1 MVRKKSNNQT
11 RQSNRAVFSH
21 LKLKSEVFKMAK
33 IGTQKTIEVEGIEY
47 TLQHPG
53 SRANAQIQDRTMTDK
68 GIPSMEKTAEEI
80 FKHVIV
86 NPKVSFEHFDEHD
99 GYDEVLEEAMKFLRT
114 GK

>member
-1 MVRKKSNNQT
+1 
-11 RQSNRAVFSH
+11 
-21 LKLKSEVFKMAK
+21 MAK
-33 IGTQKTIEVEGIEY
+33 IGTQKTITVEGIEY

-53 SRANAQIQDRTMTDK
+53 SRANTQIQDRTMTAL
-68 GIPSMEKTAEEI
+68 GIPSMEKMAEEI

-86 NPKVSFEHFDEHD
+86 NPKVSFEYFDEHD